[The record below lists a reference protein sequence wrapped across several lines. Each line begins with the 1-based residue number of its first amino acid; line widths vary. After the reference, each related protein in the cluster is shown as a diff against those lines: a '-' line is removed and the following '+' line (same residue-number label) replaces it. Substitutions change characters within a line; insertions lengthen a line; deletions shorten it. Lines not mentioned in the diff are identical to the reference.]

1 MPRRYA
7 ALQRCARARGR
18 GAPAVL
24 AALVPP
30 REETQLCPTSPP
42 PLTLTRRPLESL
54 SKIIKIPICPFLEHT
69 GIEGL
74 INHMISPDRDR
85 RDE

>member
-1 MPRRYA
+1 M
-7 ALQRCARARGR
+7 
-18 GAPAVL
+18 L

-74 INHMISPDRDR
+74 INKIQNTAVLSKLLSG
-85 RDE
+85 

>member
-1 MPRRYA
+1 
-7 ALQRCARARGR
+7 
-18 GAPAVL
+18 VL

-74 INHMISPDRDR
+74 INKKDLLDQPPPAT
-85 RDE
+85 